1 MILYHF
7 RKPAANQSSF
17 VSIFRA
23 ANSLGLFPVSGMSGT
38 HAGDVEFRPLSIRVV
53 ATGLFFLAVLVL
65 EGLGLVHMLVI
76 GRPTHSETTGKHGF
90 SRFNA
95 VLNRSLHNIKKG
107 ISFR

>member
-1 MILYHF
+1 
-7 RKPAANQSSF
+7 
-17 VSIFRA
+17 
-23 ANSLGLFPVSGMSGT
+23 MSGT

-76 GRPTHSETTGKHGF
+76 GRPTHSETAGKIGF
-90 SRFNA
+90 SGYIVVVINRTL
-95 VLNRSLHNIKKG
+95 LNINKKG